1 MQQLELKDKIREW
14 WDDPSQDYDGF
25 HGHGVNSDTEKEL
38 WGDEIMRILNSK
50 RDPKVLDIG
59 TGTGFLALLL
69 SSKGYEVTAVDWSI
83 TMMQKA
89 MDKAK
94 AASLPIKFDVQDAE
108 SLTFADASFDAV
120 VSRHV
125 LWTLADPAKAAKE
138 WARVIKPGGMIITDI
153 PRQGS
158 QSGKHHYGEDVGLQ
172 LPLGNG
178 ADPAEIVGLFKQAG
192 LVNISLKL
200 LEKQGEE
207 HDEHKEHKVHK
218 EHNEHKEHRKTI
230 LICGEKR

>member
-25 HGHGVNSDTEKEL
+25 HGHGVNSDIEKEL
-38 WGDEIMRILNSK
+38 WGDEIMRLL
-50 RDPKVLDIG
+50 DPKKDLKVLDIG

-69 SSKGYEVTAVDWSI
+69 SSKGYDVTAVDWSI

-89 MDKAK
+89 IDKAR

-138 WARVIKPGGMIITDI
+138 WARVIKPAGMIITDI

-158 QSGKHHYGEDVGLQ
+158 QSGKHHYGEEVGLQ

-192 LVNISLKL
+192 LENISLKL
-200 LEKQGEE
+200 LEKQ
-207 HDEHKEHKVHK
+207 DEVNNEHK
-218 EHNEHKEHRKTI
+218 EHNEHKGHRKTM

>member
-25 HGHGVNSDTEKEL
+25 HGHGVNSDIEKEL
-38 WGDEIMRILNSK
+38 WGDEIMRLI
-50 RDPKVLDIG
+50 DPKKDLKVLDIG

-69 SSKGYEVTAVDWSI
+69 SSKGYDVTAVDWSKN
-83 TMMQKA
+83 MMQKA
-89 MDKAK
+89 IDKAR

-138 WARVIKPGGMIITDI
+138 WARIVKPAGMIITDI

-158 QSGKHHYGEDVGLQ
+158 QSGKHHYGEEVGLQ

-192 LVNISLKL
+192 LENISLKL
-200 LEKQGEE
+200 LEKQ
-207 HDEHKEHKVHK
+207 DEVNNEHK
-218 EHNEHKEHRKTI
+218 EHNEHKGHRKTM

>member
-38 WGDEIMRILNSK
+38 WGDEIMRLL
-50 RDPKVLDIG
+50 DPKKDLKVLDIG

-69 SSKGYEVTAVDWSI
+69 SSKGYDVTAVDWSI

-89 MDKAK
+89 IDKAR

-138 WARVIKPGGMIITDI
+138 WARVIKPAGMIITDI

-158 QSGKHHYGEDVGLQ
+158 QSGKHHYGEEVGLQ

-192 LVNISLKL
+192 LENISLKL
-200 LEKQGEE
+200 LEKQ
-207 HDEHKEHKVHK
+207 DEVNNEHK
-218 EHNEHKEHRKTI
+218 EHNEHKGHRKTM

>member
-25 HGHGVNSDTEKEL
+25 HGHGVNSDIEKEL
-38 WGDEIMRILNSK
+38 WGDEIMRLLDSK
-50 RDPKVLDIG
+50 KDLKVLDIG

-69 SSKGYEVTAVDWSI
+69 SSKGYDVTAVDWSKN
-83 TMMQKA
+83 MMQKA
-89 MDKAK
+89 IDKAK

-138 WARVIKPGGMIITDI
+138 WVRVIKPGGMIITDI

-158 QSGKHHYGEDVGLQ
+158 QSGKHHYGEEVGLQ

-192 LVNISLKL
+192 LENISLKL
-200 LEKQGEE
+200 LEKQ
-207 HDEHKEHKVHK
+207 DEVNNEHK
-218 EHNEHKEHRKTI
+218 EHNEHKGHRKTM

>member
-25 HGHGVNSDTEKEL
+25 HGHGVNSDIEKEL
-38 WGDEIMRILNSK
+38 WGDEIMRLLDLK
-50 RDPKVLDIG
+50 KDLKVLDIG

-69 SSKGYEVTAVDWSI
+69 SSKGYDVTAVDWSKN
-83 TMMQKA
+83 MMQKA
-89 MDKAK
+89 IDKAK

-158 QSGKHHYGEDVGLQ
+158 QSGKHHYGEEVGLQ

-192 LVNISLKL
+192 LENISLKL
-200 LEKQGEE
+200 LEKQ
-207 HDEHKEHKVHK
+207 DEVNNEHK
-218 EHNEHKEHRKTI
+218 EHNEHKGHRKTM

>member
-25 HGHGVNSDTEKEL
+25 HGHGVNSDIEKEL
-38 WGDEIMRILNSK
+38 WGDEIMRLL
-50 RDPKVLDIG
+50 DPKKDLKVLDIG

-69 SSKGYEVTAVDWSI
+69 SSKGYDVTAVDWSI

-89 MDKAK
+89 IDKAK

-108 SLTFADASFDAV
+108 SLTFADDSFDAV

-138 WARVIKPGGMIITDI
+138 WARVIKPAGMIITDI

-158 QSGKHHYGEDVGLQ
+158 QSGKHHYGEEVGLQ

-192 LVNISLKL
+192 LENISLKL
-200 LEKQGEE
+200 LEKQ
-207 HDEHKEHKVHK
+207 DEVNNEHK
-218 EHNEHKEHRKTI
+218 EHNEHKGHRKTM
-230 LICGEKR
+230 LICDDKR

>member
-25 HGHGVNSDTEKEL
+25 HGHGVNSDIEKEL
-38 WGDEIMRILNSK
+38 WGDEIMRLLDSK
-50 RDPKVLDIG
+50 KDLKVLDIG

-69 SSKGYEVTAVDWSI
+69 SSKGYDVTAVDWSKN
-83 TMMQKA
+83 MMQKA
-89 MDKAK
+89 IDKAR

-138 WARVIKPGGMIITDI
+138 WARVIKPAGMIITDI

-158 QSGKHHYGEDVGLQ
+158 QSGKHHYGEEVGLQ

-192 LVNISLKL
+192 LENISLKL
-200 LEKQGEE
+200 LEKQ
-207 HDEHKEHKVHK
+207 DEVNNEHK
-218 EHNEHKEHRKTI
+218 EHNEHKGHRKTM

>member
-1 MQQLELKDKIREW
+1 MQQLELKDKIKEW

-25 HGHGVNSDTEKEL
+25 HGHGVNSDIEKEL
-38 WGDEIMRILNSK
+38 WGDEIMRLLDSK
-50 RDPKVLDIG
+50 KDLKVLDIG

-69 SSKGYEVTAVDWSI
+69 SSKGYDVTAVDWSKN
-83 TMMQKA
+83 MMQKA
-89 MDKAK
+89 IDKAET
-94 AASLPIKFDVQDAE
+94 ASLPIKFDVQDAE
-108 SLTFADASFDAV
+108 SLTFADASFDAA

-158 QSGKHHYGEDVGLQ
+158 QSGKHHYGEEVGLQ

-192 LVNISLKL
+192 LENISMKL
-200 LEKQGEE
+200 LEKQ
-207 HDEHKEHKVHK
+207 DEVNNEHK
-218 EHNEHKEHRKTI
+218 EHNEHKGHRKTM

>member
-25 HGHGVNSDTEKEL
+25 HGHGVNSDIEKEL
-38 WGDEIMRILNSK
+38 WGDEIMRLLDLK
-50 RDPKVLDIG
+50 KDLKVLDIG

-69 SSKGYEVTAVDWSI
+69 SSKGYDVTAVDWSKN
-83 TMMQKA
+83 MMQKA
-89 MDKAK
+89 IDKAK

-138 WARVIKPGGMIITDI
+138 WARVIKPAGMIITDI

-158 QSGKHHYGEDVGLQ
+158 QSGKHHYGEEVGLQ

-192 LVNISLKL
+192 LENISLKL
-200 LEKQGEE
+200 LEKQ
-207 HDEHKEHKVHK
+207 DEVNNEHK
-218 EHNEHKEHRKTI
+218 EHNEHKGHRKTM

>member
-1 MQQLELKDKIREW
+1 MQQLDLKDKIREW

-25 HGHGVNSDTEKEL
+25 HGHGVNSDIEKEL

-69 SSKGYEVTAVDWSI
+69 SSKGYDVTAVDWSI

-89 MDKAK
+89 IDKAR

-138 WARVIKPGGMIITDI
+138 WARIINPAGMIITDI
-153 PRQGS
+153 PRKGS
-158 QSGKHHYGEDVGLQ
+158 QSGKHHYGEEVGLQ

-192 LVNISLKL
+192 LANISLKL
-200 LEKQGEE
+200 LEKQ
-207 HDEHKEHKVHK
+207 DEVN
-218 EHNEHKEHRKTI
+218 NEHKGHRKTM

>member
-1 MQQLELKDKIREW
+1 LTAEIQQLEIKERIKEW
-14 WDDPSQDYDGF
+14 WNDPNQDYDGF
-25 HGHGVNSDTEKEL
+25 HGHGVNSEIEKEL
-38 WGDEIMRILNSK
+38 WGEEIVRILGQKQN
-50 RDPKVLDIG
+50 PKVLDIG

-69 SSKGYEVTAVDWSI
+69 SSKGYDVTAVDWAI

-89 MDKAK
+89 IDKAK

-108 SLTFADASFDAV
+108 NLTFADASFDAV

-138 WARVIKPGGMIITDI
+138 WTRVIKPGGMVIADI

-158 QSGKHHYGEDVGLQ
+158 QSGKHHYGEEVGKH

-178 ADPAEIVGLFKQAG
+178 ADSVQIVEMFKDAG
-192 LVNISLKL
+192 LVNINLKL

-207 HDEHKEHKVHK
+207 HKEL
-218 EHNEHKEHRKTI
+218 RKTMI
-230 LICGEKR
+230 ICGEKA

>member
-25 HGHGVNSDTEKEL
+25 HGHGVNSDIEKEL
-38 WGDEIMRILNSK
+38 WGDEIMRLI
-50 RDPKVLDIG
+50 DPKKDLKVLDIG

-69 SSKGYEVTAVDWSI
+69 SSKGYDVTAVDWSKN
-83 TMMQKA
+83 MMQKA
-89 MDKAK
+89 IDKAR

-138 WARVIKPGGMIITDI
+138 WARIVKPAGMIITDI

-158 QSGKHHYGEDVGLQ
+158 QSGKHHYGEEVGLQ

-192 LVNISLKL
+192 LENISLKL
-200 LEKQGEE
+200 LEKQ
-207 HDEHKEHKVHK
+207 DEVN
-218 EHNEHKEHRKTI
+218 NEHKGHRKTM

>member
-1 MQQLELKDKIREW
+1 MQQLELKDRIREW
-14 WDDPSQDYDGF
+14 WNDPSQDYDGF
-25 HGHGVNSDTEKEL
+25 HGHGVNSDIEKEL
-38 WGDEIMRILNSK
+38 WGDEIMRLL
-50 RDPKVLDIG
+50 DPKKDLKVLDIG

-69 SSKGYEVTAVDWSI
+69 SSKGYDVTAVDWSI

-89 MDKAK
+89 IDKAR

-138 WARVIKPGGMIITDI
+138 WARVIKPAGMIITDI

-158 QSGKHHYGEDVGLQ
+158 QSGKHHYGEEVGLQ

-192 LVNISLKL
+192 LANISLKL
-200 LEKQGEE
+200 LEKQ
-207 HDEHKEHKVHK
+207 DEVNNEHK
-218 EHNEHKEHRKTI
+218 EHNEHKGHRKTM

>member
-1 MQQLELKDKIREW
+1 MRLLDPKKD
-14 WDDPSQDYDGF
+14 
-25 HGHGVNSDTEKEL
+25 L
-38 WGDEIMRILNSK
+38 
-50 RDPKVLDIG
+50 KVLDIG

-69 SSKGYEVTAVDWSI
+69 SSKGYDVTAVDWSI

-89 MDKAK
+89 IDKAK

-108 SLTFADASFDAV
+108 SLTFADDSFDAV

-138 WARVIKPGGMIITDI
+138 WARVIKPAGMIITDI

-158 QSGKHHYGEDVGLQ
+158 QSGKHHYGEEVGLQ

-192 LVNISLKL
+192 LENISLKL
-200 LEKQGEE
+200 LEKQ
-207 HDEHKEHKVHK
+207 DEVNNEHK
-218 EHNEHKEHRKTI
+218 EHNEHKGHRKTM
-230 LICGEKR
+230 LICDDKR

>member
-25 HGHGVNSDTEKEL
+25 HGHGVNSDIEKEL
-38 WGDEIMRILNSK
+38 WGDEIMRLLDSK
-50 RDPKVLDIG
+50 KDLKVLDIG

-69 SSKGYEVTAVDWSI
+69 SSKGYDVTAVDWSI

-89 MDKAK
+89 IDKAK

-138 WARVIKPGGMIITDI
+138 WARVIKPAGMIITDI

-158 QSGKHHYGEDVGLQ
+158 QSGKHHYGEEVGLQ

-192 LVNISLKL
+192 LENISLKL
-200 LEKQGEE
+200 LEKQ
-207 HDEHKEHKVHK
+207 DEVNNEHK
-218 EHNEHKEHRKTI
+218 EHNEHKGHRKTM

>member
-25 HGHGVNSDTEKEL
+25 HGHGVNSDIEKEL
-38 WGDEIMRILNSK
+38 WGDEIMRLLDSK
-50 RDPKVLDIG
+50 KDLKVLDIG

-69 SSKGYEVTAVDWSI
+69 SSKGYDVTAVDWSKN
-83 TMMQKA
+83 MMQKA
-89 MDKAK
+89 IDKAR

-108 SLTFADASFDAV
+108 SLTFADDSFDAV

-158 QSGKHHYGEDVGLQ
+158 QSGKHHYGEEVGLQ

-192 LVNISLKL
+192 LENIRLKL
-200 LEKQGEE
+200 LEKQ
-207 HDEHKEHKVHK
+207 DEVNNEHK
-218 EHNEHKEHRKTI
+218 EHNEHKGHRKTM

>member
-1 MQQLELKDKIREW
+1 MQQLELKDRIREW
-14 WDDPSQDYDGF
+14 WNDPSQDYDGF
-25 HGHGVNSDTEKEL
+25 HGHGVNSDIEKEL
-38 WGDEIMRILNSK
+38 WGNEIVGML
-50 RDPKVLDIG
+50 DPKRNPRVLDIG

-69 SSKGYEVTAVDWSI
+69 SSKGYEVTAVDWAV

-89 MDKAK
+89 IDKAN

-108 SLTFADASFDAV
+108 RLSFADASFDAV

-138 WARVIKPGGMIITDI
+138 WTRVIKPGGMVITDI

-158 QSGKHHYGEDVGLQ
+158 QSGKHHYGEEVGRQ

-178 ADPAEIVGLFKQAG
+178 ADSGEIVALFKQSG

-200 LEKQGEE
+200 LEKQ
-207 HDEHKEHKVHK
+207 DE
-218 EHNEHKEHRKTI
+218 EHKEHRKTM
-230 LICGEKR
+230 LICGEKA

>member
-25 HGHGVNSDTEKEL
+25 HGHGVNSDIEKEL
-38 WGDEIMRILNSK
+38 WGDEIMRLL
-50 RDPKVLDIG
+50 DPKKDLKVLDIG

-69 SSKGYEVTAVDWSI
+69 SSKGYDVTAVDWSKN
-83 TMMQKA
+83 MMQKA
-89 MDKAK
+89 IDKAK

-138 WARVIKPGGMIITDI
+138 WARVIKPAGMIITDI

-158 QSGKHHYGEDVGLQ
+158 QSGKHHYGEEVGLQ

-192 LVNISLKL
+192 LENISLKL
-200 LEKQGEE
+200 LEKQ
-207 HDEHKEHKVHK
+207 DEVNNEHK
-218 EHNEHKEHRKTI
+218 EHNEHKGHRKTM

>member
-25 HGHGVNSDTEKEL
+25 HGHGVNSDIEKEL
-38 WGDEIMRILNSK
+38 WGDEIMRLLDSK
-50 RDPKVLDIG
+50 KDLKVLDIG

-69 SSKGYEVTAVDWSI
+69 SSKGYDVTAVDWSKN
-83 TMMQKA
+83 MMQKA
-89 MDKAK
+89 IDKAK

-138 WARVIKPGGMIITDI
+138 WARVIKPAGMIITDI

-158 QSGKHHYGEDVGLQ
+158 QSGKHHYGEEVGLQ

-192 LVNISLKL
+192 LENISLKL
-200 LEKQGEE
+200 LEKQ
-207 HDEHKEHKVHK
+207 DEVNNEHK
-218 EHNEHKEHRKTI
+218 EHNEHKGHRKTM